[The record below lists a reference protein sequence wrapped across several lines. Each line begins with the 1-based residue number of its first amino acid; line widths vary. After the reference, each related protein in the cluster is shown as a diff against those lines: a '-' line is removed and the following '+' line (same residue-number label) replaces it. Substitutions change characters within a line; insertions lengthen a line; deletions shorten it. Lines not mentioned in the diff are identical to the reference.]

1 MEMILLSE
9 IKTSGNMLC
18 FSCMKYQQIFSLV
31 KIIHSPKKKTPYL
44 TMYNSIVKWDVLVE
58 GMDFFLM

>member
-1 MEMILLSE
+1 
-9 IKTSGNMLC
+9 MLC

-31 KIIHSPKKKTPYL
+31 KIIHSPKKKPKNYL

-58 GMDFFLM
+58 CMDFFLM